1 MRRSTFRGKPL
12 QAQSEY
18 SNYISFP
25 DLGLS
30 PVVFH
35 IGAFDLR
42 WYSLAYLAG
51 IFIGFWYLLKLLKQP
66 GAPMARRHADDLVF
80 YAALGIILGGRIGY
94 VLFYNLAEYL
104 HHPIEILK
112 LWDGGMSFHG
122 GVIGT
127 SLGIFYFS
135 RKEKLSWL
143 RIHDYV
149 ACCVPFG
156 LFFGRLANFVN
167 QELWGAQTHVPW
179 AIRFV
184 EMTPYGP
191 ILGPPRHPS
200 QLYEAFLEG
209 IVLFSILAAMFW
221 KSDARYQP
229 GKLVGAFLFFYGCF
243 RFGIEFIREPDS
255 QLIRFAQMTGLH
267 MCQWL
272 SLPMILGGLWL
283 MWTAKGRRVR
293 VEPTVGAASV
303 S

>member
-1 MRRSTFRGKPL
+1 MGKSL
-12 QAQSEY
+12 QAAADNSHY
-18 SNYISFP
+18 TAFP

-30 PVVFH
+30 PVALH

-51 IFIGFWYLLKLLKQP
+51 IFLGFWYLLKLLKQP
-66 GAPMARRHADDLVF
+66 GAPMDRRHADDLVF

-104 HHPIEILK
+104 KHPIEIVK

-127 SLGIFYFS
+127 SLGIIYFA

-149 ACCVPFG
+149 ACCAPIG
-156 LFFGRLANFVN
+156 LFFARLANFVN
-167 QELWGAQTHVPW
+167 QELWGAPTHVPW

-184 EMTPYGP
+184 EMTQFGP
-191 ILGPPRHPS
+191 VLGPPRHPS

-209 IVLFSILAAMFW
+209 IVLFAILAWMFW
-221 KSDARYQP
+221 KTQARYAP
-229 GKLVGAFLFFYGCF
+229 GKLVGAFISFYGPF
-243 RFGIEFIREPDS
+243 RFCIEFIREPDS
-255 QLIRFAQMTGLH
+255 QLVRFAQVTGLH
-267 MCQWL
+267 MGQWL
-272 SLPMILGGLWL
+272 SIPMILGGTWL
-283 MWTAKGRRVR
+283 MWTADRRRVR
-293 VEPTVGAASV
+293 VEPTAGTASV